1 MDRGNLSDEIC
12 AAEFLLRLRLAGLLL
27 DGLLPSRRTWAQ
39 GGTSKRIRE
48 VTPAQ
53 APGRCCGLTNTKPTL
68 LAATGLLRRYQRIF
82 QRIPY
87 ELPLLI
93 FLAAAVIFNGFNIR
107 GAAHTGEECAE
118 HRPLHRARWLQL

>member
-1 MDRGNLSDEIC
+1 MFPRLRLVCHRLPLFKSSSNLPAGDFPIQSSLNRYEREGILSVKHASQSGARKSFRRDF

-53 APGRCCGLTNTKPTL
+53 APGRC
-68 LAATGLLRRYQRIF
+68 
-82 QRIPY
+82 
-87 ELPLLI
+87 
-93 FLAAAVIFNGFNIR
+93 
-107 GAAHTGEECAE
+107 
-118 HRPLHRARWLQL
+118 